1 MWRRRKTK
9 PRTQAELLAQ
19 TLEEIKEIQARRA
32 KILPRFYRR
41 LLPEW
46 LDRRVLLAVLGLFV
60 VFIADGVRREN
71 EEFVAK
77 LTQVTGQVQL
87 QKAGQTQ
94 TTPALPKAKL
104 EDGDMLA
111 TGPDSQATLEFPD
124 GTAVTVAPNSVFEV
138 RLIEYSRGGRWRS
151 RSFRLLGG
159 QIFAKVS
166 KYFGAGSDLR
176 VYTPAAVAAVRGT
189 QFALSYDD
197 SSKTAGLICLDGQVT
212 YAGWAGTPVLVN
224 PGQQSVVSYGS
235 QPSNPAAAEP
245 SAVVP
250 FSAAAMIPDKSA
262 PFLKKVE
269 LTMTAWLDLPLSVLG
284 IGRCSWG
291 VGAAEYARRAA
302 AMESLRL
309 IHQHL
314 EGATEYPSF
323 VDPCT
328 LRELGIPERYAKR
341 LLSVFSGGSIERY
354 MGFGQSFVLYARAR
368 DKKRTLYRLTPY
380 GVEKGTE
387 EDERFLGY

>member
-1 MWRRRKTK
+1 MLGRRKRK
-9 PRTQAELLAQ
+9 PKTQAELIAQ

-32 KILPRFYRR
+32 RVLPKFYRG

-46 LDRRVLLAVLGLFV
+46 LDRRVLFAALAILVI
-60 VFIADGVRREN
+60 FIADGVRREN
-71 EEFVAK
+71 EEFFAK
-77 LTQVTGQVQL
+77 LTQISGQVQIL
-87 QKAGQTQ
+87 TAGKMQAAPA
-94 TTPALPKAKL
+94 TPRARL
-104 EDGDMLA
+104 EDGDALA
-111 TGPDSQATLEFPD
+111 TGPDSYATLEFPD
-124 GTAVTVAPNSVFEV
+124 GTAITVAPNSVFEV
-138 RLIEYSRGGRWRS
+138 RLLEYSRGGRWRS
-151 RSFRLLGG
+151 RSFRLLSG

-166 KYFGAGSDLR
+166 KYFGAQSDLR

-189 QFALSYDD
+189 QFHLSYDD
-197 SSKTAGLICLDGQVT
+197 ASKTAGLLCIDGQVT
-212 YAGWAGTPVLVN
+212 YAAWAGTPVTVYQ
-224 PGQQSVVSYGS
+224 GQESVAQYGM

-245 SAVVP
+245 SKVVP
-250 FSAAAMIPDKSA
+250 FSAAAMVPDRSA
-262 PFLKKVE
+262 PWLKRVE
-269 LTMTAWLDLPLSVLG
+269 LTVTAWLDLPLSVLG

-328 LRELGIPERYAKR
+328 LRELGIPEPQAKR
-341 LLSVFSGGSIERY
+341 LLSIFSGATIERY
-354 MGFGQSFVLYARAR
+354 MGFGQTFVLYARAR
-368 DKKRTLYRLTPY
+368 DKKRTLYKLTPY

-387 EDERFLGY
+387 EDERFLG

>member
-1 MWRRRKTK
+1 MWRKRKPK
-9 PRTQAELLAQ
+9 PKTQAELLAQ

-32 KILPRFYRR
+32 RVLPRFYRR

-46 LDRRVLLAVLGLFV
+46 LDRRVLFAVLALFV
-60 VFIADGVRREN
+60 IFIADGVRREN
-71 EEFVAK
+71 EEFGAK
-77 LTQVTGQVQL
+77 LTQVSGQAQVV
-87 QKAGQTQ
+87 KAGQANSA
-94 TTPALPKAKL
+94 PASLNAKL
-104 EDGDMLA
+104 EDGDVLT
-111 TGPDSQATLEFPD
+111 TGPGGYATLEFPD
-124 GTAVTVAPNSVFEV
+124 GTAITVAPNSVFEV
-138 RLIEYSRGGRWRS
+138 RLLEYSRAGRWRS
-151 RSFRLLGG
+151 HSFRLLGG

-166 KYFGAGSDLR
+166 KYFGAQSDLR
-176 VYTPAAVAAVRGT
+176 VYTPSAVAAVRGT
-189 QFALSYDD
+189 QFYLTYDD
-197 SSKTAGLICLDGQVT
+197 ASRTAGLVCVDGQVL
-212 YAGWAGTPVLVN
+212 YAGWAGTPVFVN
-224 PGQQSVVSYGS
+224 PGQESFTQYGT

-245 SAVVP
+245 SKVVP
-250 FSAAAMIPDKSA
+250 FSAAAMIPDKTA

-269 LTMTAWLDLPLSVLG
+269 LTVTAWLDLPLSVLG

-314 EGATEYPSF
+314 EGSPEYPSF

-328 LRELGIPERYAKR
+328 LRELGLPEAKAKR
-341 LLSVFSGGSIERY
+341 LLSVFAGGTIERY
-354 MGFGQSFVLYARAR
+354 IGFGQTFVLYARAR
-368 DKKRTLYRLTPY
+368 DKKRTLYKLTPY

>member
-1 MWRRRKTK
+1 MWRRRKRK
-9 PRTQAELLAQ
+9 PKTQAELIAQ
-19 TLEEIKEIQARRA
+19 TLEEIREIQARRA
-32 KILPRFYRR
+32 RVLPQFYRR

-46 LDRRVLLAVLGLFV
+46 LDRRVLFAILALV
-60 VFIADGVRREN
+60 VAFIADGVRREN
-71 EEFVAK
+71 EEFVAR
-77 LTQVTGQVQL
+77 LTQMSGQVQVL
-87 QKAGQTQ
+87 AAGQTQ
-94 TTPALPKAKL
+94 ATTAAPKAKL
-104 EDGDMLA
+104 EDGDVVM
-111 TGPDSQATLEFPD
+111 TGPDSYATLEFPD
-124 GTAVTVAPNSVFEV
+124 GTAITVAPSSIFEI
-138 RLIEYSRGGRWRS
+138 RLLEYSRGGRWRS

-166 KYFGAGSDLR
+166 KYFGSESDLR
-176 VYTPAAVAAVRGT
+176 VYTPSAVAAVRGT
-189 QFALSYDD
+189 QFSLAYDD
-197 SSKTAGLICLDGQVT
+197 ASKTAGLVCIDGQVT

-224 PGQQSVVSYGS
+224 PGQESVAQYGAP
-235 QPSNPAAAEP
+235 PSNPAAAEP
-245 SAVVP
+245 SKIVP
-250 FSAAAMIPDKSA
+250 FSAAAMIPDKST
-262 PFLKKVE
+262 PFLKRVE
-269 LTMTAWLDLPLSVLG
+269 LTVTAWLDLPLSVLG

-328 LRELGIPERYAKR
+328 LRELGIPEPQAKR

-354 MGFGQSFVLYARAR
+354 IGFGQTFVLYARAR
-368 DKKRTLYRLTPY
+368 DKRRTLYKLTPY

-387 EDERFLGY
+387 EDEQFLGY

>member
-1 MWRRRKTK
+1 MLGRRKRK
-9 PRTQAELLAQ
+9 PKTQAELIAQ
-19 TLEEIKEIQARRA
+19 TLEEIKEIQARRVRV
-32 KILPRFYRR
+32 LPKFYRG

-46 LDRRVLLAVLGLFV
+46 LDRRVLFAALAILVI
-60 VFIADGVRREN
+60 FIADGVRREN
-71 EEFVAK
+71 EEFFAK
-77 LTQVTGQVQL
+77 LTQISGQVQIL
-87 QKAGQTQ
+87 TAGKMQAAPA
-94 TTPALPKAKL
+94 TPRARL
-104 EDGDMLA
+104 EDGDALA
-111 TGPDSQATLEFPD
+111 TGPDSYATLEFPD
-124 GTAVTVAPNSVFEV
+124 GTAITVAPNSIFEV
-138 RLIEYSRGGRWRS
+138 RLLEYSRGGRWRS
-151 RSFRLLGG
+151 RSFRLLSG

-166 KYFGAGSDLR
+166 KYFGAQSDLR

-189 QFALSYDD
+189 QFHLSYDD
-197 SSKTAGLICLDGQVT
+197 ASKTAGLLCIDGQVT
-212 YAGWAGTPVLVN
+212 YAAWAGTPVTVYQ
-224 PGQQSVVSYGS
+224 GQESVAQYGM

-245 SAVVP
+245 SKVVP
-250 FSAAAMIPDKSA
+250 FSAAAMVPDRSA
-262 PFLKKVE
+262 PWLKRVE
-269 LTMTAWLDLPLSVLG
+269 LTVTAWLDLPLSVLG

-328 LRELGIPERYAKR
+328 LRELGIPEPQAKR
-341 LLSVFSGGSIERY
+341 LLSVFSGATIERY
-354 MGFGQSFVLYARAR
+354 MGFGQTFVLYARAR
-368 DKKRTLYRLTPY
+368 DKKRTLYKLTPY